1 MASLYLYGM
10 MAPLRLSEL
19 SEMIRLTL
27 QESFAWQRFW
37 VVAEITNQT
46 YYGHKGFHYFDLVET
61 EEPVAP
67 TTRMPRKSKTA
78 NSLTAKIAGVAWR
91 EGAIRIRAFEQET
104 GQVFG
109 NELQVLIEVSV
120 DYHPVYGL
128 KLTLLDIDSRF
139 TLGQLEQKKQ
149 ATIQRLLLECP
160 DFVWEQEGPLQSANK
175 ELYLP
180 PVIQRIAVVSSKN
193 AAGYE
198 DFLHSLDTNSF
209 GYKFEIHA
217 FYATVQGEQH
227 ALELAATISAI
238 ETRALELEQDF
249 DAVILIRGGGAAT
262 DLLIFDQFEV
272 AEAIA
277 ACPFPVF
284 TGIGHQKNET
294 IADLLAHTAFKT
306 PTKVAEFIIERN
318 RGFETGLFTILHQV
332 QLLSKQLLAEQFSF
346 LDRVRFSLSYRTQEL
361 LNQEKQQ
368 IREMNALVRRQPQRL
383 LSNQQLLLQEVKTSL
398 QVNTT
403 GYIRT
408 REKDLAHLLR
418 LFRMSSPEKLLARGF
433 ALVVKDGKVQANAT
447 EIHPEDK
454 IQILFAGSQLD
465 AAVKHKKEY
474 DGDPFNL

>member
-1 MASLYLYGM
+1 M
-10 MAPLRLSEL
+10 MTPLRLSEL
-19 SEMIRLTL
+19 SDLIRLSL
-27 QESFAWQRFW
+27 QERFAWQRFW
-37 VVAEITNQT
+37 VVAEITNHT
-46 YYGHKGFHYFDLVET
+46 YYGNKGFHYFDLVET

-67 TTRMPRKSKTA
+67 TTRMPRKSKAA
-78 NSLTAKIAGVAWR
+78 NSLVAKISGVAWR

-104 GQVFG
+104 GQQFG

-139 TLGQLEQKKQ
+139 TLGQLERKKQ
-149 ATIQRLLLECP
+149 ATIQRLLVECP
-160 DFVWEQEGPLQSANK
+160 DFVWESEGQLQSANK

-198 DFLHSLDTNSF
+198 DFLHSLETNSL
-209 GYKFEIHA
+209 GYKFEIHP
-217 FYATVQGEQH
+217 FFATVQGEQH
-227 ALELAATISAI
+227 ALELAATIAAI
-238 ETRALELEQDF
+238 ETRALELEQDY
-249 DAVILIRGGGAAT
+249 DALVVIRGGGAAT

-306 PTKVAEFIIERN
+306 PTKVAEYIIERN
-318 RGFETGLFTILHQV
+318 RGYETGLTTLLHQV
-332 QLLSKQLLAEQFSF
+332 ELFSRQLVAEQFSF

-361 LNQEKQQ
+361 LNQQQ
-368 IREMNALVRRQPQRL
+368 QRLREMEVQVRKQPQRL
-383 LSNQQLLLQEVKTSL
+383 VNNQRLLLQEMKTSL
-398 QVNTT
+398 QVGST
-403 GYIRT
+403 GFIRT
-408 REKDLAHLLR
+408 REKDLLHLMR

-433 ALVVKDGKVQANAT
+433 ALVVKEGRVLAN
-447 EIHPEDK
+447 PESISPGDR
-454 IQILFAGSQLD
+454 IQFLFAGTQLD
-465 AAVKHKKEY
+465 AVIENKKEY
-474 DGDPFNL
+474 NGDPFNL

>member
-1 MASLYLYGM
+1 MT
-10 MAPLRLSEL
+10 PLRLSEL
-19 SEMIRLTL
+19 SDLIRLSL
-27 QESFAWQRFW
+27 QERFAWQRFW
-37 VVAEITNQT
+37 VVAEITNHT
-46 YYGHKGFHYFDLVET
+46 YYGNKGFHYFDLVET

-67 TTRMPRKSKTA
+67 TTRMPRKSKAA
-78 NSLTAKIAGVAWR
+78 NSLVAKISGVAWR

-104 GQVFG
+104 GQQFG

-149 ATIQRLLLECP
+149 ATIQRLLVECP
-160 DFVWEQEGPLQSANK
+160 DFVWESEGLLQSANK

-198 DFLHSLDTNSF
+198 DFLHSLETNSF
-209 GYKFEIHA
+209 GYHFEIHP
-217 FYATVQGEQH
+217 FFATVQGEQH
-227 ALELAATISAI
+227 ALELAATIAAI
-238 ETRALELEQDF
+238 ETRALELEQDY
-249 DAVILIRGGGAAT
+249 DALVLIRGGGAAT

-294 IADLLAHTAFKT
+294 IADLLAHNAFKT
-306 PTKVAEFIIERN
+306 PTKVAEYIIERN
-318 RGFETGLFTILHQV
+318 RGYETGLSTLLHQV
-332 QLLSKQLLAEQFSF
+332 ELFSRQLVAEQFSF

-361 LNQEKQQ
+361 LNQQQ
-368 IREMNALVRRQPQRL
+368 QRLREMEVQVRKQPQRL
-383 LSNQQLLLQEVKTSL
+383 VNNQRLLLQEMKTSL
-398 QVNTT
+398 QVGST
-403 GYIRT
+403 GFIRT
-408 REKDLAHLLR
+408 REKDLLHLMR

-433 ALVVKDGKVQANAT
+433 ALVVKEGRVLAN
-447 EIHPEDK
+447 PESISPGDR
-454 IQILFAGSQLD
+454 IQFLFAGTQLD
-465 AAVKHKKEY
+465 AVIENKKEY
-474 DGDPFNL
+474 NGDPFNL

>member
-1 MASLYLYGM
+1 MT
-10 MAPLRLSEL
+10 PLRLSEL
-19 SEMIRLTL
+19 SDLIRLSL
-27 QESFAWQRFW
+27 QERFAWQRFW
-37 VVAEITNQT
+37 VVAEITNHT
-46 YYGHKGFHYFDLVET
+46 YYGNKGFHYFDLVET

-67 TTRMPRKSKTA
+67 TTRMPKKSKAA
-78 NSLTAKIAGVAWR
+78 NSLVAKISGVAWR

-104 GQVFG
+104 GQQFG

-149 ATIQRLLLECP
+149 ATIQRLLVECP
-160 DFVWEQEGPLQSANK
+160 DFVWESEGQLQSANK
-175 ELYLP
+175 ELYLA

-198 DFLHSLDTNSF
+198 DFLHSLETNSF
-209 GYKFEIHA
+209 GYHFEIHP
-217 FYATVQGEQH
+217 FFATVQGEQH
-227 ALELAATISAI
+227 ALELAATIAAI
-238 ETRALELEQDF
+238 ETRALELEQDY
-249 DAVILIRGGGAAT
+249 DALVLIRGGGAAT

-306 PTKVAEFIIERN
+306 PTKVAEYIIERN
-318 RGFETGLFTILHQV
+318 RGYETGLTTLLHQV
-332 QLLSKQLLAEQFSF
+332 ELFSRQLVAEQFSF

-361 LNQEKQQ
+361 LNQQQ
-368 IREMNALVRRQPQRL
+368 HTLREMEVQVRKQPQRL
-383 LSNQQLLLQEVKTSL
+383 VNNQRLLLQEMKTSL
-398 QVNTT
+398 QVSST
-403 GYIRT
+403 GFIRT
-408 REKDLAHLLR
+408 REKDLLHLMR

-433 ALVVKDGKVQANAT
+433 ALVVKEGRVLAN
-447 EIHPEDK
+447 PESIAPGDR
-454 IQILFAGSQLD
+454 IQFLFAGTQMD
-465 AAVKHKKEY
+465 ALIENKKEY
-474 DGDPFNL
+474 NGDPFNL

>member
-1 MASLYLYGM
+1 MT
-10 MAPLRLSEL
+10 PLRLSEL
-19 SEMIRLTL
+19 SDLIRLSL
-27 QESFAWQRFW
+27 QERFAWQRFW
-37 VVAEITNQT
+37 VVAEITNHT
-46 YYGHKGFHYFDLVET
+46 YYGNKGFHYFDLVET

-67 TTRMPRKSKTA
+67 TTRMPKKSKAA
-78 NSLTAKIAGVAWR
+78 NSLVAKISGVAWR

-104 GQVFG
+104 GQQFG

-139 TLGQLEQKKQ
+139 TIGQLEQKKQ
-149 ATIQRLLLECP
+149 ATIQRLLVECP
-160 DFVWEQEGPLQSANK
+160 DFVWDSEGQLQSANK

-198 DFLHSLDTNSF
+198 DFLHSLETNSF
-209 GYKFEIHA
+209 GYHFEIHP
-217 FYATVQGEQH
+217 FFATVQGEQH
-227 ALELAATISAI
+227 ALELAATIAAI
-238 ETRALELEQDF
+238 ETRALELEQDY
-249 DAVILIRGGGAAT
+249 DALVLIRGGGAAT

-306 PTKVAEFIIERN
+306 PTKVAEYIIERN
-318 RGFETGLFTILHQV
+318 RGYETGLTTLLHQV
-332 QLLSKQLLAEQFSF
+332 ELFSRQLVAEQFSF

-361 LNQEKQQ
+361 LNQQQ
-368 IREMNALVRRQPQRL
+368 QRLREMEVQVRKQPQRL
-383 LSNQQLLLQEVKTSL
+383 VNNQRLLLQEMKTSL
-398 QVNTT
+398 QVGST
-403 GYIRT
+403 GFIRT
-408 REKDLAHLLR
+408 REKDLFHLMR

-433 ALVVKDGKVQANAT
+433 ALVVKEGRVLANPESIA
-447 EIHPEDK
+447 PEDR
-454 IQILFAGSQLD
+454 IQLLFAGTQLD
-465 AAVKHKKEY
+465 AVIETKKEY
-474 DGDPFNL
+474 NGDPFNL

>member
-1 MASLYLYGM
+1 MT
-10 MAPLRLSEL
+10 PLRLLEL
-19 SEMIRLTL
+19 SDLIRLSL
-27 QESFAWQRFW
+27 QERFAWQRFW
-37 VVAEITNQT
+37 VVAEITNHT
-46 YYGHKGFHYFDLVET
+46 YYGNKGFHYFDLVET

-67 TTRMPRKSKTA
+67 TTRMPRKSKAA
-78 NSLTAKIAGVAWR
+78 NSLVAKISGVAWR

-104 GQVFG
+104 GQQFG

-149 ATIQRLLLECP
+149 ATIQRLLVECP
-160 DFVWEQEGPLQSANK
+160 DFVWESEGQLQSANK

-198 DFLHSLDTNSF
+198 DFLHSLEMNSF
-209 GYKFEIHA
+209 GYQFEIHP
-217 FYATVQGEQH
+217 FFATVQGEQH
-227 ALELAATISAI
+227 ALELAATIAAI
-238 ETRALELEQDF
+238 ETRALELEQDY
-249 DAVILIRGGGAAT
+249 DALVVIRGGGAAT

-306 PTKVAEFIIERN
+306 PTKVAEYIIERN
-318 RGFETGLFTILHQV
+318 RGYETGLTTLLHQV
-332 QLLSKQLLAEQFSF
+332 ELFSRQLVAEQFSF

-361 LNQEKQQ
+361 LNQQQ
-368 IREMNALVRRQPQRL
+368 QRLREMEVQVRKQPQRL
-383 LSNQQLLLQEVKTSL
+383 VNNQRLLLQEMKTSL
-398 QVNTT
+398 QVSST
-403 GYIRT
+403 GFIRT
-408 REKDLAHLLR
+408 REKDLLHLMR

-433 ALVVKDGKVQANAT
+433 ALVVKEGRVLAN
-447 EIHPEDK
+447 PESISPGDR
-454 IQILFAGSQLD
+454 IQFLFAGTQLD
-465 AAVKHKKEY
+465 AVIENKKEY
-474 DGDPFNL
+474 NGDPFNL